1 MAPLVTGTAPAA
13 SPASQ
18 RLAPAPVRTVRPAPL
33 RLAPTAIPLQRLAFH
48 AMGTGVEALVESPLW
63 PDARLALARVREEF
77 ERLEQVFSR
86 FRPDSELSR
95 LNEAGSIEA
104 SADLRTVVELALAAR
119 ERTGGRFDPTLHDA
133 VVAAGYDRTFD
144 ELDEHAPAR
153 PAPDPC
159 AARNVIVRGRR
170 IELGPGVRLDLG
182 GIVKGYAA
190 DRCVRQLAALGPCL
204 VNAGGDLA
212 VAGTRAEGPWPV
224 AVNVPGARLTLALP
238 EGGLATS
245 GRDRRRWRRQGE
257 ERHHL
262 IDPATCRPAEG
273 GPLTVTVAAASAT
286 EAEVVAKSI
295 FLAGPAAER
304 EAERLGA
311 PAVMVLA
318 DGRTR
323 LIGGLA

>member
-1 MAPLVTGTAPAA
+1 MERVSTVTAPPAATERRAPVTASGTAAERRA
-13 SPASQ
+13 CTS
-18 RLAPAPVRTVRPAPL
+18 RAPA
-33 RLAPTAIPLQRLAFH
+33 LQRLAFR
-48 AMGTGVEALVESPLW
+48 AMGTRVEALLEAPRSPA
-63 PDARLALARVREEF
+63 ARVALARVREEF
-77 ERLEQVFSR
+77 ERLEGIFSR
-86 FRPDSELSR
+86 FRRDSELSR
-95 LNEAGSIEA
+95 LNEAGTIEA
-104 SADLRTVVELALAAR
+104 GRDLRAVVELALAAR

-133 VVAAGYDRTFD
+133 LVAAGYDRTFD
-144 ELDEHAPAR
+144 ELDENAAPR
-153 PAPDPC
+153 PAPDPG
-159 AARNVIVRGRR
+159 APRDAVVRGRW

-190 DRCVRQLAALGPCL
+190 DRCARLLAPLGPCL

-212 VAGTRAEGPWPV
+212 VGRTRSEGPWPV
-224 AVNVPGARLTLALP
+224 AVDVPGARLTLGLA

-245 GRDRRRWRRQGE
+245 GRDRRRWRQQGE

-273 GPLTVTVAAASAT
+273 GPLTVTVAAPSAT
-286 EAEVVAKSI
+286 DAEVVAKSI

-304 EAERLGA
+304 EAERLGV

-323 LIGGLA
+323 LVGGLA

>member
-1 MAPLVTGTAPAA
+1 MAALPATTLPAP
-13 SPASQ
+13 SPAPR
-18 RLAPAPVRTVRPAPL
+18 RLASMPS
-33 RLAPTAIPLQRLAFH
+33 PLQRLAFR
-48 AMGTGVEALVESPLW
+48 AMGSGVEVLLESP
-63 PDARLALARVREEF
+63 PSRAARLALAGVREEF

-95 LNEAGSIEA
+95 LNAAGSIEA
-104 SADLRTVVELALAAR
+104 SADLQTVVELALGAR
-119 ERTGGRFDPTLHDA
+119 ERTAGRFDPTLHDA

-144 ELDEHAPAR
+144 ELDEHGPVR
-153 PAPDPC
+153 PAQDPR
-159 AARNVIVRGRR
+159 AVRDVFVRGRR

-190 DRCVRQLAALGPCL
+190 DRCVRRLAPLGPSL

-212 VAGTRAEGPWPV
+212 AAGARAEGPWPV
-224 AVNVPGARLTLALP
+224 AVDVPGARLTLALA

-245 GRDRRRWRRQGE
+245 GRDRRRWHRQGK

-273 GPLTVTVAAASAT
+273 GPLTVTVAASSAT
-286 EAEVVAKSI
+286 EAEVIAKAI
-295 FLAGPAAER
+295 ILAGRGAER

-311 PAVMVLA
+311 PTVMVLA

-323 LIGGLA
+323 LMGGLG

>member
-1 MAPLVTGTAPAA
+1 MVAEPHTCGPRREPA
-13 SPASQ
+13 
-18 RLAPAPVRTVRPAPL
+18 
-33 RLAPTAIPLQRLAFH
+33 LQRLGFR
-48 AMGTGVEALVESPLW
+48 AMGTRVEALL
-63 PDARLALARVREEF
+63 DAPPSGAVRAALARVRDEF

-104 SADLRTVVELALAAR
+104 GDDLRAVVELALDAR
-119 ERTGGRFDPTLHDA
+119 ERTAGRFDPTLHDA

-144 ELDEHAPAR
+144 ELDEHAPA
-153 PAPDPC
+153 PPSPDSG
-159 AARNVIVRGRR
+159 AARTVVVRGRR

-190 DRCVRQLAALGPCL
+190 DRCARMLSPLGPCL

-212 VAGTRAEGPWPV
+212 VAGARPGRPWPV
-224 AVNVPGARLTLALP
+224 AVDVPGGQALTLALAS
-238 EGGLATS
+238 GGLATS

-273 GPLTVTVAAASAT
+273 GPLMVTVAALSAT
-286 EAEVVAKSI
+286 EAEVAAKAI
-295 FLAGPAAER
+295 FLAGPDAEK
-304 EAERLGA
+304 EADRLGA
-311 PAVMVLA
+311 PAVIVHE

-323 LIGGLA
+323 LLGGLA